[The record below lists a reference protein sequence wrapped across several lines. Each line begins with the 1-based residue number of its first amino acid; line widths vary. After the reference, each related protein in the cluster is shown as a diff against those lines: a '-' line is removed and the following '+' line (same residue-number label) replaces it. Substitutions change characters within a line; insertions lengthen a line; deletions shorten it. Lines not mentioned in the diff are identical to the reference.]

1 MKVYQFSFGQLGS
14 AYLCTCMPHAWI
26 YNVGSENPN
35 SSSPECVASS
45 LPTKATLQDV
55 EVLNQ
60 PTYVVFLIPATM
72 LNKGL
77 SSEMN

>member
-14 AYLCTCMPHAWI
+14 AYLCTCVLHAWI

-35 SSSPECVASS
+35 SSSPVCMASS
-45 LPTKATLQDV
+45 LPTEASLQDV

-60 PTYVVFLIPATM
+60 STYVVF
-72 LNKGL
+72 
-77 SSEMN
+77 